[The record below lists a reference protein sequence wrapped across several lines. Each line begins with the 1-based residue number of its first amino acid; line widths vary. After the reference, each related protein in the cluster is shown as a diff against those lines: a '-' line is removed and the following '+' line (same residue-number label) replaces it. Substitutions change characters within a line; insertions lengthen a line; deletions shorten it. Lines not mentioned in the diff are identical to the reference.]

1 MGKWQLLGIV
11 SISCMGL
18 SGLAVAG
25 SSSINTNILPS
36 DDTAGCTALIK
47 QGDANPPT
55 PTADLSTLQTCM
67 ASCELLYKS
76 LGEQGRTT
84 DMLLGTAYCHKSL
97 NNLYFSSIAA
107 TINDQLDQQTQKQE
121 TDQEQAFLDKI
132 SAMVKQKQ
140 QNPPDNGGND
150 MATPPAS
157 LSTQNTPTATP
168 APTAQ
173 PPASHLD
180 NINW

>member
-11 SISCMGL
+11 SISCMSL
-18 SGLAVAG
+18 SGLAMAG
-25 SSSINTNILPS
+25 NSGINTNILPT
-36 DDTAGCTALIK
+36 DDTAGCTTLIK
-47 QGDANPPT
+47 QGDTNPPT
-55 PTADLSTLQTCM
+55 PTNDLSSLQTCM
-67 ASCELLYKS
+67 RSCELLYKS

-84 DMLLGTAYCHKSL
+84 DMLTGTAYCHKSL

-107 TINDQLDQQTQKQE
+107 TINDQLNQQTQKQE

-140 QNPPDNGGND
+140 QNPPNNGGND
-150 MATPPAS
+150 TATEPAA
-157 LSTQNTPTATP
+157 LNTPSP
-168 APTAQ
+168 APAKPAPAVQ
-173 PPASHLD
+173 PSASHLD